1 MDNSLNKT
9 RTQEALQNNLGTV
22 GVVVVTL
29 YKMGFPEAVGSFRTH
44 QIKAAPIGSAVGRF
58 KANLVFKETE
68 KKLKEEGEQ
77 FVKKLVVFLPS
88 R

>member
-1 MDNSLNKT
+1 
-9 RTQEALQNNLGTV
+9 
-22 GVVVVTL
+22 
-29 YKMGFPEAVGSFRTH
+29 MGFPEAAGSFRTH

-77 FVKKLVVFLPS
+77 FIRRLTAESQWLTWTCWL
-88 R
+88 